1 MAPAGEMLIDRLAPD
16 PDGVR
21 TEHAIVAGGPGA
33 VYACVVEADFL
44 RAVNENRAV
53 RSLVA
58 LRSGA
63 ERGLAALRGR
73 EPIASPPADVLRLC
87 DLPDEGE
94 WVLLGED
101 RPAEIAF
108 GAIGRFWGGETS
120 WELIRR
126 AEFELFDR
134 PGFAKITCN
143 FSLRSYGAART
154 LLSYEA
160 RTTAIGEDARRGFFR
175 YWRVVAPFVG
185 VVMRSQLRA
194 VARDAAATAAGAGA

>member
-1 MAPAGEMLIDRLAPD
+1 MAAAGEMLIDRLAPNA
-16 PDGVR
+16 DGVR
-21 TEHAIVAGGPGA
+21 TEHAIVAGAPDA
-33 VYACVVEADFL
+33 VYPCVVEADFV

-63 ERGLAALRGR
+63 ERVLAAVRGR
-73 EPIASPPADVLRLC
+73 EPVASPPADVLRLR

-120 WELIRR
+120 WEPIRS
-126 AEFELFDR
+126 ADFELFNR
-134 PGFAKITCN
+134 PGFAKIACA
-143 FSLRSYGAART
+143 FSLRRYGAART

-160 RTTAIGEDARRGFFR
+160 RTTAIGEEARRGFCR
-175 YWRVVAPFVG
+175 YWRVVSPFVG
-185 VVMRSQLRA
+185 VVMRSQLR
-194 VARDAAATAAGAGA
+194 VIARDAAAAGAGP